1 MELTNESVNT
11 LSTMPIV
18 ASENLIE
25 RVLYTNSIIYRPIG
39 GRGEISNLW
48 LSTPEQGF

>member
-18 ASENLIE
+18 ALYSLIQS
-25 RVLYTNSIIYRPIG
+25 VLYTNSIIYRPIG
-39 GRGEISNLW
+39 GRGEISILW
-48 LSTPEQGF
+48 LSTPDLGF

>member
-1 MELTNESVNT
+1 
-11 LSTMPIV
+11 MPIV

-25 RVLYTNSIIYRPIG
+25 RLLYITGIMYRHIG

-48 LSTPEQGF
+48 LSTPGLGF